1 MLRVSATVAA
11 VPALLLSKLVRE
23 RKGELVL
30 VSCIRDLDTF
40 AVEVCFMLGNGKGV
54 YIGNANHDDELNMM
68 QFGRKFKHQVDSSKF
83 NSSSP

>member
-11 VPALLLSKLVRE
+11 VPALLLSRFVRE
-23 RKGELVL
+23 RKGVL